1 MSISISFFKIKSKNA
16 SALLCISLLSLM
28 YVFSPPVAIEPEN
41 DLNKLMLIGS
51 IGPDETPKLTILP
64 FGAKHL
70 IPFKKVFFPTES

>member
-1 MSISISFFKIKSKNA
+1 MN
-16 SALLCISLLSLM
+16 
-28 YVFSPPVAIEPEN
+28 VFSPPVAIEPEN

-70 IPFKKVFFPTES
+70 IPFKKVSFPTES